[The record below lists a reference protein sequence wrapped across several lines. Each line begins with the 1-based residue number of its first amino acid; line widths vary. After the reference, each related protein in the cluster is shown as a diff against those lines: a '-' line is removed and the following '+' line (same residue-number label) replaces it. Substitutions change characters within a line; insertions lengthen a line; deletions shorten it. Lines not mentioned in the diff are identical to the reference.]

1 MTYTGWI
8 ARWFRRSERVSGA
21 WLQAQALEE
30 TKTGWLDG
38 PRWRLKT
45 EAGDTHSDQNEAA

>member
-1 MTYTGWI
+1 MDR
-8 ARWFRRSERVSGA
+8 ALFRRSERVSGA
-21 WLQAQALEE
+21 WLQAQEE